1 MIKYQSAFKSSGE
14 LIHIDDIDNANDIH
28 KEKYKCISCEKELIA
43 KLGKSRKH
51 HFAHKV
57 ELTCSE
63 ETYLHKLGKKMFF
76 DEYSKCL
83 EENKPFNIEL
93 HQNRICNKCEIEFDK
108 ICHLEP
114 TSKTFDLTKYFDQ
127 IQLEVKE
134 ANFIPDLMLSGKQ
147 TKEKIFVEIAVTHS
161 SSIEKLFSGYKII
174 EFKIDKENDLD
185 VISSCNL
192 SVHHPLIS
200 FRNFSVKD
208 IKGSMYDGYCEKTFD
223 LFVVFS
229 NGKSF
234 LHEKS
239 LSQIKDFLN
248 DNKESLL
255 YCQVSTSYIEHG
267 RKYKSLI
274 ANAYTKGVRVKNCFI
289 CRYHA
294 PNLSRTNKSD
304 SEKRKLPIFC
314 KYLKEMCY
322 SNDATNCQ
330 FYRLDNK
337 YILEYQNVSES
348 RMERIY
354 RELDGYNEEIIFEKI
369 F

>member
-1 MIKYQSAFKSSGE
+1 MIKYDSAYNSLKE
-14 LIHIDDIDNANDIH
+14 IVNIKDIDKTSNQKDH
-28 KEKYKCISCEKELIA
+28 YTCISCENELIP

-57 ELTCSE
+57 ELTCSP
-63 ETYLHKLGKKMFF
+63 ETYLHKLGKRLFF
-76 DEYSKCL
+76 EEYSKCL
-83 EENKPFNIEL
+83 EENKPFFIEL

-108 ICHLEP
+108 ICNIER
-114 TSKTFDLTKYFDQ
+114 TTKIFDLTKYFDQ

-134 ANFIPDLMLSGKQ
+134 ANFIPDLMLSGTQ

-161 SSIEKLFSGYKII
+161 SSIEKILSGYKII
-174 EFKIDKENDLD
+174 EFKINKENDLD
-185 VISSCNL
+185 VISSRNL

-200 FRNFSVKD
+200 FQKFSVKD

-234 LHEKS
+234 LQEKS
-239 LSQIKDFLN
+239 LSQIKHFLN
-248 DNKESLL
+248 DSKESLL

-274 ANAYTKGVRVKNCFI
+274 ANAYTKDIRVKNCFI

-294 PNLSRTNKSD
+294 VNSSSTNKSD
-304 SEKRKLPIFC
+304 PEKRKLPIFC
-314 KYLKEMCY
+314 KYLKEMCS
-322 SNDATNCQ
+322 SNDAANCQ
-330 FYRLDNK
+330 FYRPDNK
-337 YILEYQNVSES
+337 YILEYQNVNES
-348 RMERIY
+348 RMERVY
-354 RELDGYNEEIIFEKI
+354 RELDGYNEEILFEKI